1 MAHFTGKQLIAFLGL
16 FTSGYVDKD
25 SEHDSVDDA
34 FVTALPTS
42 RNPTHLFSHQN
53 PEINFVSTLDCPGC
67 GKRRLYAI
75 PVGWMDV

>member
-34 FVTALPTS
+34 F
-42 RNPTHLFSHQN
+42 
-53 PEINFVSTLDCPGC
+53 GC
-67 GKRRLYAI
+67 GKPRLYAI
-75 PVGWMDV
+75 PVGRMDV